1 MPNLSCLLVA
11 ICTLL
16 VSCAERESAGET
28 AADATNA
35 TEEWVSLFNGK
46 NLDGWTPKF
55 AGYPAAENP
64 RNTFRVEDGM
74 VRVVY
79 ADYDSFDNLYGHLY
93 WHEPLSRYKLRF
105 EYRFTG
111 EQTPGGADWNVR
123 NSGVMFHSQ
132 SAGSND
138 LDQDFPVSVEMQFLG
153 GLGNGPRTT
162 GNVCTP
168 GTAVVRGDS
177 VDFTHCINS
186 SSKTYDGDRWIRAEA
201 VVLGGEAMH
210 FLIEGDTVLSFRE
223 PQIGGEMNRLG
234 NDGQMLTE
242 GYVAL
247 QAESHPI
254 DFRNIQLLKLGD

>member
-1 MPNLSCLLVA
+1 MAACSQPA
-11 ICTLL
+11 
-16 VSCAERESAGET
+16 AETRAPQRDTPQQE
-28 AADATNA
+28 D
-35 TEEWVSLFNGK
+35 WVDIFNGE

-55 AGYPAAENP
+55 AGFPAGDNP
-64 RNTFRVEDGM
+64 RNTFQVEDGM
-74 VRVVY
+74 IRVVY

-111 EQTPGGADWNVR
+111 DQTPGGASWNVR

-132 SAGSND
+132 SAQSNE
-138 LDQDFPVSVEMQFLG
+138 LDQDFPVSVEMQLLG
-153 GLGNGPRTT
+153 GLGTGPRTT

-168 GTAVVRGDS
+168 GTAVVRGDT
-177 VDFTHCINS
+177 VDYTHCINS
-186 SSKTYDGDRWIRAEA
+186 TSRTYDGDGWIRAEA

-210 FLIEGDTVLSFRE
+210 FIIEGDTVLSFRE
-223 PQIGGEMNRLG
+223 PQLGGDMNTLG
-234 NDGQMLTE
+234 NDGKILTE

-254 DFRNIQLLKLGD
+254 DFRNIQLLKLGE